1 MKYKYLT
8 SIIIIIFVLYISM
21 VSILEGDKEVSIL
34 EGRSLEVIPLPS
46 IIRNIFAE
54 AKDEEATEKV
64 TEDNKEENNIIQ
76 ENNSVDKDIK
86 SNIKVYI
93 TGILNGDYFKR
104 WDNYFSDHIYGR
116 DYIVKTYMD
125 IQNKLD
131 KKYINGVFI
140 GSNDFLFSAEN
151 GKYSEEDIKNR
162 NYYFEKIYKDLD
174 NKPLYLSIVPSKSM
188 IEGENYPIKGYKA
201 SFNYYIDSFINNN
214 ENLNII
220 DLRKDLIS
228 ENDLYYKTDH
238 HMNMDGAYIAY
249 KSIIDCI
256 NDEFIQVGQPMDKED
271 FQIENYKNVFMG
283 SDGRKIGYLVS
294 ESEDIQVYKNQRT
307 MVLKSYLDDREYDL
321 IQEQQISKEKFDNDY
336 LVYLGG
342 DNSGI
347 EIYNPESNNN
357 LKILLIGDSMDNPIV
372 PLVATHFEKTYSLD
386 MRNSSEHNIIDN
398 IKDMDVDIV
407 MLIGNPGAFLDS
419 SSEIFN
425 IYK

>member
-46 IIRNIFAE
+46 IIRNIFVE
-54 AKDEEATEKV
+54 RKDAEATEKV
-64 TEDNKEENNIIQ
+64 TQDNKEENNIIQ
-76 ENNSVDKDIK
+76 DNNSVDKDIK

-116 DYIVKTYMD
+116 DYIVKTYMG

-140 GSNDFLFSAEN
+140 GSNDFLFSSEN
-151 GKYSEEDIKNR
+151 VKYSAEDIKNR

-174 NKPLYLSIVPSKSM
+174 KKPLYLSIVPSKSM
-188 IEGENYPIKGYKA
+188 IEGGYYPIEGYKD

-214 ENLNII
+214 NLNII

-228 ENDLYYKTDH
+228 EKNLYYKTDH
-238 HMNMDGAYIAY
+238 HMNMDGAYIVY
-249 KSIIDCI
+249 NSIIDCI
-256 NDEFIQVGQPMDKED
+256 NDEFIEIGEPMEKED
-271 FQIENYKNVFMG
+271 FQIENYKDVFMG

-294 ESEDIQVYKNQRT
+294 KLDDIQVYRNQKI
-307 MVLKSYLDDREYDL
+307 MSLKSYLDNKNYSL
-321 IQEQQISKEKFDNDY
+321 IQEQQISEEKFNNDY

-347 EIYNPESNNN
+347 EIYNPESRNN

-372 PLVATHFEKTYSLD
+372 PLVATHFKKTYSLD
-386 MRNSSEHNIIDN
+386 MRNSSEYNIIDK
-398 IKDMDVDIV
+398 IKDMDVDII